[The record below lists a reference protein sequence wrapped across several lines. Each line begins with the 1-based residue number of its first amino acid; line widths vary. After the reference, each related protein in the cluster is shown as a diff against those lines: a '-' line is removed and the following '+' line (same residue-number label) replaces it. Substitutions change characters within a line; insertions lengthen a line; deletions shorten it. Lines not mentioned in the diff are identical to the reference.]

1 MKSTEIKYKLKTN
14 RSKRTYTIRRYE
26 GGKLVSK
33 YRSNPQGAEYS
44 EHWTEND
51 IKNFLK
57 YSNDYYVVR

>member
-1 MKSTEIKYKLKTN
+1 MKSTKIKYTLRTN
-14 RSKRTYTIRRYE
+14 RRKRTYTIRRYE
-26 GGKLVSK
+26 GRNVVTK

-44 EHWTEND
+44 ENWTEND